1 MPKKNVIYNN
11 LESIV
16 LSNYIDISV
25 FFWVSGIRYLM
36 PNVTIE
42 QALTLYVK
50 YNKIADYDVA
60 NLRNRYM
67 SMQTKLYKQ
76 NKRNNET
83 AN

>member
-16 LSNYIDISV
+16 LSNYIDVSV

-50 YNKIADYDVA
+50 YNNIADYDVA

-76 NKRNNET
+76 NKHNNET
-83 AN
+83 SN